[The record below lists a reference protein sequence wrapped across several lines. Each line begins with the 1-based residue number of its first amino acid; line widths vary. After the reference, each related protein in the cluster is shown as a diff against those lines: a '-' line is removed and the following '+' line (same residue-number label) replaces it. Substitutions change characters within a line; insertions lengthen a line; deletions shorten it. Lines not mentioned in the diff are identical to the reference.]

1 MPSPYIRAD
10 LAPAASVRSILT
22 RARARAR
29 GGGAAGHEEGWH
41 ADPFGRHEAR
51 WMSDG
56 TPTTLVRDGDVESR
70 DAPPDEEPSPTP

>member
-1 MPSPYIRAD
+1 MTPSPYIRAD
-10 LAPAASVRSILT
+10 LASVASARSAL
-22 RARARAR
+22 ARARGNS

-56 TPTTLVRDGDVESR
+56 TPTTLVRDGDVESC
-70 DAPPDEEPSPTP
+70 DAPQDEDPSPTS